1 MRFVPIAG
9 IAGLIIAAGA
19 ALAGEKVTVS
29 HALSLVGA
37 PKYGPD
43 FQWLD
48 YVNPNAPKGGDLR
61 LAAIGGYDSLNPY
74 IIKGDA
80 AAGIG
85 FVYET
90 LMGSPRDDVS
100 AEYGLIAETIEVPED
115 LSWVAFTLRAEARW
129 HDGTPIT
136 VDDVIFSLDILKEKG
151 APFFRFYYANVEK
164 AEDVGE
170 RKVRFSFS
178 GPPNRELPQIMGQL
192 PVLPKAYFETHDFE
206 KTSLEPPLGSGPY
219 RVKELDPGRSI
230 TYRRVENWW
239 GRDLPINR
247 GRYNFDTI
255 RYDYYRDQT
264 ISLEAFKARRY
275 DYRAENIS
283 KVWATGYDFPA
294 IARGRVI
301 KAEVPHQRPTG
312 MQGFAFNLRRATFQN
327 RALREALAYAFDFE
341 WTNKNL
347 FYGQYTRTRS
357 YFSNSELASHGL
369 PSADELA
376 ILEPYRDRLP
386 PEVFTTAYAPPETDG
401 TGNVR
406 GNLRK
411 ALKILR
417 VAGYKIVDKKLIDP
431 ASGEPVE
438 IEFLLVSPAFER
450 IIAPLVANL
459 KRLGV
464 VARIRTVDSAQYQ
477 NRVRDFDFD
486 MIVGGAGQSE
496 SPGNEQ
502 RDFWGSEAADRPGS
516 RNTMGIK
523 DPVIDAL
530 IDKVIF
536 APDRASLI
544 TASRALDRVLL
555 WGHYLIPNWHLRY
568 ERLAYWDK
576 FGKARVTPKYGT
588 DILAWWIDA
597 EKAAALERGAS
608 ADTD

>member
-1 MRFVPIAG
+1 M
-9 IAGLIIAAGA
+9 
-19 ALAGEKVTVS
+19 
-29 HALSLVGA
+29 
-37 PKYGPD
+37 D
-43 FQWLD
+43 
-48 YVNPNAPKGGDLR
+48 
-61 LAAIGGYDSLNPY
+61 
-74 IIKGDA
+74 
-80 AAGIG
+80 
-85 FVYET
+85 
-90 LMGSPRDDVS
+90 SPRDDVS

-136 VDDVIFSLDILKEKG
+136 VDDVIFSLDVLKEKG
-151 APFFRFYYANVEK
+151 TPFYRFYYANVEK
-164 AEDVGE
+164 AEKVGE
-170 RKVRFSFS
+170 RKVRFSFT

-192 PVLPKAYFETHDFE
+192 TVLPKAYFETHEFGR
-206 KTSLEPPLGSGPY
+206 TSLEPPLGSGPY
-219 RVKELDPGRSI
+219 RIKELDPGRSI
-230 TYRRVENWW
+230 TYQRVEDWW
-239 GRDLPINR
+239 GRDLPLNR

-264 ISLEAFKARRY
+264 ISLEAFKAREY
-275 DYRAENIS
+275 DYRAENTS

-294 IARGRVI
+294 IEKGLVI
-301 KAEVPHQRPTG
+301 KVEIPHERPTG

-347 FYGQYTRTRS
+347 FYGQYTRTKS

-369 PSADELA
+369 PSAEELA

-401 TGNVR
+401 TGNIR
-406 GNLRK
+406 GNLRA

-417 VAGYKIVDKKLIDP
+417 DAGYKIVDKKLIDP

-438 IEFLLVSPAFER
+438 IEFLLISPAFER
-450 IIAPLVANL
+450 IVAPIIANL
-459 KRLGV
+459 ERLGV

-516 RNTMGIK
+516 RNTIGIK

-530 IDKVIF
+530 VDKVIF
-536 APDRASLI
+536 APDRASLV
-544 TASRALDRVLL
+544 TATRALDRVLL
-555 WGHYLIPNWHLRY
+555 WGHYVIPNWHLRY
-568 ERLAYWDK
+568 ERLAYWNK
-576 FGKARVTPKYGT
+576 FGKSRVTPKYGT

-597 EKAAALERGAS
+597 EKAAALERGAAS
-608 ADTD
+608 TD